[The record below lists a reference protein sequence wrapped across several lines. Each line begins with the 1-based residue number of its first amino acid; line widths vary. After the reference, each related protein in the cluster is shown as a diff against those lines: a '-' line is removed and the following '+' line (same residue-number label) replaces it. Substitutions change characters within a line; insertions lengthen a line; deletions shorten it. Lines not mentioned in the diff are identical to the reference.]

1 MKLDKIKFKKT
12 DGLTKFLV
20 KRGQLFH
27 ISILGGGCLST
38 KMIGLELLSKSHLT
52 SSLWNEVI
60 GYGLLVFSMFFVIS
74 FILTL
79 ILHDEKIINQK
90 KIIDDF
96 LKDYIDESKTK
107 E

>member
-52 SSLWNEVI
+52 SSL
-60 GYGLLVFSMFFVIS
+60 
-74 FILTL
+74 
-79 ILHDEKIINQK
+79 
-90 KIIDDF
+90 
-96 LKDYIDESKTK
+96 
-107 E
+107 

>member
-1 MKLDKIKFKKT
+1 M
-12 DGLTKFLV
+12 
-20 KRGQLFH
+20 
-27 ISILGGGCLST
+27 
-38 KMIGLELLSKSHLT
+38 SKSHLT

-79 ILHDEKIINQK
+79 ILHDEKVINQK

-107 E
+107 EWRNIN